1 MSPFK
6 HKKTYVKQS
15 EDARSQNST
24 TQTPALQ
31 TPDSSIDSAPVIR
44 MIIEQYRKAGR
55 TISEKE
61 AAQMAFSL
69 QQFCQLTYHYFS
81 SSSNQPAERD

>member
-1 MSPFK
+1 
-6 HKKTYVKQS
+6 
-15 EDARSQNST
+15 
-24 TQTPALQ
+24 
-31 TPDSSIDSAPVIR
+31 

-55 TISEKE
+55 TISEEE

-81 SSSNQPAERD
+81 ASLNQLAEQD